1 MTLAD
6 ISEGESV
13 RVVRVTARKAI
24 RQRMMDMGINGGTE
38 IKVERYAPLYDPIH
52 IKVKG
57 YSLAL
62 RVEEGR
68 QIEVEYCQGKP
79 AQT

>member
-6 ISEGESV
+6 VEEGSNAV
-13 RVVRVTARKAI
+13 VVRIKGDSAI
-24 RQRMMDMGINGGTE
+24 KRRLMDMGITRGAV
-38 IKVERYAPLYDPIH
+38 IKVERYAPLYDPIA

-62 RVEEGR
+62 RVAEG
-68 QIEVEYCQGKP
+68 QMIEVEMEK
-79 AQT
+79 

>member
-6 ISEGESV
+6 VEEGSSA
-13 RVVRVTARKAI
+13 VVVKIKGDSAI
-24 RQRMMDMGINGGTE
+24 KRRLMDMGITRGTKV
-38 IKVERYAPLYDPIH
+38 KVERYAPLYDPIA

-62 RVEEGR
+62 RVAEG
-68 QIEVEYCQGKP
+68 QMIEVEIEK
-79 AQT
+79 

>member
-6 ISEGESV
+6 MKEGSNA
-13 RVVRVTARKAI
+13 VVVKIKGDSAI
-24 RQRMMDMGINGGTE
+24 KRRLMDMGITRGAT
-38 IKVERYAPLYDPIH
+38 IKVERYAPLYDPIA

-62 RVEEGR
+62 RVAEGEM
-68 QIEVEYCQGKP
+68 IEVELIK
-79 AQT
+79 